1 MKSHTVNINKV
12 PYFSTI
18 FLNLDFLGM
27 GWMGGGVLSNHD
39 LTKMHKHEVTICL
52 SNNTNM
58 HFYYWLTY
66 WRGETLSSQPGEWPY
81 SVSLCT
87 LCQWPSSEN
96 IGQLRSFTSLYY
108 ILKNQLCIEPNYQY
122 FGFFFKH
129 SFLNWHWIYCVSI
142 LQDVYVPALNV
153 CMQASCF
160 GVTHNQKI
168 LTEIIK
174 KKINKFKYHSVS
186 FISHPRRS

>member
-1 MKSHTVNINKV
+1 
-12 PYFSTI
+12 
-18 FLNLDFLGM
+18 
-27 GWMGGGVLSNHD
+27 
-39 LTKMHKHEVTICL
+39 MHKHEVTIMYVKQYQHAFL
-52 SNNTNM
+52 LLVNI
-58 HFYYWLTY
+58 FKRWDIV
-66 WRGETLSSQPGEWPY
+66 RGETLSSQPGEWPY

-96 IGQLRSFTSLYY
+96 IGQPRSFTSLYY

-129 SFLNWHWIYCVSI
+129 SFLDWHWIYCVSI

-153 CMQASCF
+153 CMQALCF
-160 GVTHNQKI
+160 GVMHNQKI